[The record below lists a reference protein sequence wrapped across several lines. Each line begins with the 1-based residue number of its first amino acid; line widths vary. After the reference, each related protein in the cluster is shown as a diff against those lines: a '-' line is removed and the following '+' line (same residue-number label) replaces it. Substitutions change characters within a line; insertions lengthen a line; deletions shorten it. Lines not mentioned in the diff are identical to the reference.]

1 MKVMQPAYTRAEDR
15 MGGATA
21 TLMVNHGVPTG
32 IDEAFDLADDLYP
45 LIMAERALM
54 IVGEAEALATAH
66 PFIVVNSDI
75 PYPLTAT
82 RKLVVNAAGLAP
94 KPRLTRVEMYDPK
107 TQRMQVESI
116 APWTMP
122 DSDEVKDAFL
132 NRVGAASARH
142 VKAASRDLVVN
153 TAVANRAGW
162 ARQLSGAENC
172 PFCAMLASRGA
183 VYSKESVKFTAHDHC
198 DCSATLV
205 DKSGDFEGKDQA
217 DALYRLWKAS
227 KDMVD
232 FGDKFRGEFGF
243 VGMAAT

>member
-1 MKVMQPAYTRAEDR
+1 MKVMQPAYARVEER

-21 TLMVNHGVPTG
+21 KLMLDHGVPTG
-32 IDEAFDLADDLYP
+32 IDQAFNLADDLYP
-45 LIMAERALM
+45 LIRAERALM
-54 IVGEAEALATAH
+54 IVGEAEALAAAH

-82 RKLVVNAAGLAP
+82 RKLVLNSAGLAP
-94 KPRLTRVEMYDPK
+94 KPRLTRVEMYDPE
-107 TQRMQVESI
+107 TQRMQVGSV

-122 DSDEVKDAFL
+122 DSVEVQDEFVRRVKAS
-132 NRVGAASARH
+132 SARH
-142 VKAASRDLVVN
+142 AKAASRDLVTT
-153 TAVANRAGW
+153 TAVKNGRGW

-183 VYSKESVKFTAHDHC
+183 VYSEETVKFTAHDHC

-205 DKSGDFEGKDQA
+205 DGSGDFEGKDQA
-217 DALYRLWKAS
+217 DALYRLWKSS
-227 KDMVD
+227 KSMAD